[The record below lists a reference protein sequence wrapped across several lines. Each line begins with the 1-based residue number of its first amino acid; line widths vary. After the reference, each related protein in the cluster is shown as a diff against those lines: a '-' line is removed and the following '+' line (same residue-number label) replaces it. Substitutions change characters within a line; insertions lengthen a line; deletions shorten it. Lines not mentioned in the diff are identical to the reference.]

1 MVDLIENKENK
12 EQNDL
17 LQYAII
23 QGIIDLADVRKDMQE
38 KEKQR
43 ILRKPP
49 YDIWQSNDGRWKTYL
64 PDEMK
69 AKRT

>member
-17 LQYAII
+17 LQYAIT

-43 ILRKPP
+43 ILRKHP

-64 PDEMK
+64 PDETK